1 MKLTRALRKI
11 SKLKNRLKVVQ
22 GSTSAGKTYA
32 ILQIWIINAL
42 EQNPKFIGMNSIV
55 SESMPHLRRGAEKDF
70 FDILLGEGLY
80 IRENHNKSNHT
91 YKIGECVFEF
101 FSADQD
107 DKLRGA
113 RRKNLFLN
121 EANNIKEAA
130 YDQLEIRTEHNIW
143 IDFNPVADFW
153 GLHQGEEPLIV
164 TYKDN
169 QYLSDNIVKAIESR
183 RDNEQWWRVY
193 GLGLLGTVE
202 GVIITNWEPING
214 VPEEAELLGH
224 GLDFG
229 FSNDPTA
236 VVSLYRYNGEIIVD
250 ELLFEKGLT
259 NKEIADKLKP
269 ISGALYCDSAEPKS
283 IKELNNESV
292 RALPAKKGKDSVKFG
307 LQLLQDYR
315 IRPTS
320 SSLNLIT
327 ALRNYSWAKDRN
339 GDYINTPNHA
349 FSDIVDALRYGAV
362 MLLTTKGQYSS
373 PKRTN
378 NIKKKQLD
386 IW

>member
-11 SKLKNRLKVVQ
+11 SRLKNRLKVVQ

-42 EQNPKFIGMNSIV
+42 EQNPKFIGINSIV

-91 YKIGECVFEF
+91 YKIGECVLEF

-107 DKLRGA
+107 DNLRGA

-250 ELLFEKGLT
+250 ELLWCK
-259 NKEIADKLKP
+259 DQ
-269 ISGALYCDSAEPKS
+269 GA
-283 IKELNNESV
+283 
-292 RALPAKKGKDSVKFG
+292 R
-307 LQLLQDYR
+307 
-315 IRPTS
+315 
-320 SSLNLIT
+320 
-327 ALRNYSWAKDRN
+327 SWPR
-339 GDYINTPNHA
+339 
-349 FSDIVDALRYGAV
+349 
-362 MLLTTKGQYSS
+362 
-373 PKRTN
+373 
-378 NIKKKQLD
+378 
-386 IW
+386 